1 MSTFSKSKK
10 FVLAVAVIVI
20 ILIAGISIYFVTQ
33 QGAVSTTSMTSTS
46 LGPIPASFTYETFES
61 IAYLD
66 PGLAFSE
73 YDLSITQNVYET
85 LVWYNGSCSTCVIPW
100 LAQSEV
106 ASPDLRTYQFTLR
119 SGITFADGEPLNSS
133 AVYFSLNRL
142 LLEDG
147 STPVSHATQASWI
160 IQQLLNTSLS
170 SALCCSQTYGPSYY
184 HDVMNQNFVEIT
196 GPLTFTLHVM
206 NPNAAFDYLLT
217 GVWASIL
224 APDYVMT
231 HDLALWKEQSAGYS
245 LPYPN
250 PSGGL
255 MDRMNQYL
263 MDEVATCNAGSTP
276 SGCGNT
282 YLDKSLQGSQAGTG
296 PYTIQSFD
304 ASTGDIQLVAN
315 PTYWGGP
322 YQFSGGAKIVPKI
335 TSVLYK
341 FVPDQTTREIDL
353 RNSATSGQAM
363 AIDVA
368 NTNIYDIADRNT
380 WLQKNQLVS
389 IIPGVSI
396 YGPYDFYGTLFD
408 PFDTNVTSATTGE
421 FYKFQP
427 FADLRFRL
435 AFADSV
441 NMTSINLNINNNL
454 APVAINVV
462 PPGIPP
468 PNSFNSTITPRYA
481 YNPSEVANLLLDA
494 MYHPLTQFT
503 FTNGTQAPPGFF
515 DNTFGCSTL
524 NSNNLCSSPVPQTIQ
539 LYFPT
544 GDTVD
549 EHIFNEIAGTVNN
562 VSATFNM
569 GLTVSLVPLPLGQL
583 TAAAFTTPTHFYM
596 YSLGYEQD
604 YPWVT
609 DFLGPMLVPGQAY
622 PGPDGWNLPAM
633 QTLYQ
638 QAVNASGHGDIA
650 GIIAA
655 SNAMNTLAN
664 QNVLYLWTFYTTN
677 FITMTSNV
685 QGLYYNP
692 SINPAGPGGVGPQYF
707 ATLY

>member
-1 MSTFSKSKK
+1 MSTVSKSRKV
-10 FVLAVAVIVI
+10 VLAAAIIII
-20 ILIAGISIYFVTQ
+20 ILVAGVSIYFVTQ
-33 QGAVSTTSMTSTS
+33 QGAITSPLTSTTSLPVPT
-46 LGPIPASFTYETFES
+46 SFTYETFETV
-61 IAYLD
+61 AYLD

-73 YDLSITQNVYET
+73 YDLSILQNVYET
-85 LVWYNGSCSTCVIPW
+85 LVWYNGSCATCVIPW
-100 LAQSEV
+100 VAQNYV
-106 ASPDLRTYQFTLR
+106 ASADLKTYEFTLR

-160 IQQLLNTSLS
+160 IQQLVNTSLS
-170 SALCCSQTYGPSYY
+170 GTLCCSQTYDQAYY
-184 HDVMNQNFVEIT
+184 RDVINQNFVEIT

-206 NPNAAFDYLLT
+206 NPNSAFGYLLS

-224 APDYVMT
+224 APDFVMN
-231 HDLALWKEQSAGYS
+231 HDLALWKAPSAGYT
-245 LPYPN
+245 LPYPDL
-250 PSGGL
+250 SGGL
-255 MDRMNQYL
+255 MDRINQYL
-263 MDEVATCNAGSTP
+263 ADEVATCNAGATP
-276 SGCGNT
+276 SGCGTT
-282 YLDKSLQGSQAGTG
+282 YLDQSTDGSQAGTG
-296 PYTIQSFD
+296 PYFIKSFVP
-304 ASTGDIQLVAN
+304 SSGNVQLEAN
-315 PTYWGGP
+315 PNYWGGP
-322 YQFSGGAKIVPKI
+322 YQFSGGTKIVPRI

-353 RNSATSGQAM
+353 HSSAQSGGAM

-368 NTNIYDIADRNT
+368 NTNIYDVADRNT
-380 WLQKNQLVS
+380 WLQKNELVS
-389 IIPGVSI
+389 IIPGVSM
-396 YGPYDFYGTLFD
+396 YGPYNFYGTLFD
-408 PFDTNVTSATTGE
+408 PFDTNVTSPTTGE

-441 NMTSINLNINNNL
+441 NMTSINVNVNNNL

-462 PPGIPP
+462 PPDIPP
-468 PNSFNSTITPRYA
+468 PNSYNPGITPRYS
-481 YNPSEVANLLLDA
+481 YDPYEVQQLLLDA
-494 MYHPLTQFT
+494 MLHPLTQFT
-503 FTNGTQAPPGFF
+503 FTNGTSAPRGLF

-524 NSNNLCSSPVPQTIQ
+524 NSNNQCAHPVPQNIQ
-539 LYFPT
+539 VYFPT

-549 EHIFNEIAGTVNN
+549 EHIFNEISGTVNN
-562 VSATFNM
+562 VSATYNM

-583 TAAAFTTPTHFYM
+583 TASAFTTPTHFYM

-633 QTLYQ
+633 ATLYQ
-638 QAVNASGHGDIA
+638 QAVNASGRGDVQ
-650 GIIAA
+650 GIIDA